1 MPCRSGAPAGFTTTP
16 SRAKRDAGGT
26 PPGDLSMQIYVE
38 TGNNDQRSAIK
49 TELGM
54 LAEAATRVPLIF
66 PVDQIIVPQDFDAK
80 VNELENSD
88 DFRSTP
94 GLEPVARTVH
104 TRAGYVLLF
113 HPNLYTGWYDE
124 QVRFCI
130 YWHEFT
136 KLVNRGRFPLLVR
149 RGRPDSFANYFMNL
163 YALYGEYEASR
174 RSFEFRDA
182 LVQQVYKA
190 PLSAKARQD
199 LENSLDG
206 NIRLLNNRGEYYD
219 WIRFQI
225 SEYRKHNNTS
235 IFLQNVRQK
244 VTQLSFSLIY
254 AYATMDH
261 YPEYRVKE
269 EALKEAPM
277 LNEKT
282 RDFLEYFRFV
292 YNRGSADLVDG
303 IGLME
308 GLWANFGFR
317 FTDTERGGMRCE
329 VLDI

>member
-1 MPCRSGAPAGFTTTP
+1 
-16 SRAKRDAGGT
+16 
-26 PPGDLSMQIYVE
+26 MQIYVE
-38 TGNNDQRSAIK
+38 IGNNAQRQDIK
-49 TELGM
+49 NELGM
-54 LAEAATRVPLIF
+54 LAEAAKRIQLIF
-66 PVDQIIVPQDFDAK
+66 PVDQIIVPKDFDAK
-80 VNELENSD
+80 VNELEGTT

-94 GLEPVARTVH
+94 GLEPVSRTSH
-104 TRAGYVLLF
+104 TPSGYVLLF
-113 HPNLYTGWYDE
+113 HPKLFSKWYDE

-136 KLVNRGRFPLLVR
+136 KVVNRGRFPLLIR
-149 RGRPDSFANYFMNL
+149 RGRPDRYANYFMNL

-182 LVQQVYKA
+182 LIRDVYKK
-190 PLSAKARQD
+190 PLSDRARQD
-199 LENSLDG
+199 LEQSLDG

-225 SEYRKHNNTS
+225 SEYRKNPIIS
-235 IFLQNVRQK
+235 VFLQNVRGK

-269 EALKEAPM
+269 EALAEAPM

-282 RDFLEYFRFV
+282 REFLEFFRFV
-292 YNRGSADLVDG
+292 YNRGSADLTAG
-303 IGLME
+303 IDLME
-308 GLWANFGFR
+308 SLWANFGLR
-317 FTDTERGGMRCE
+317 FVDGEKCLQCE